1 MMGRVADALDGI
13 NRAVGAVVMWCALA
27 MVLVQFAAVLMRYVF
42 GYSSIFVN
50 ESVLYLH
57 ASLFMLG
64 AGYTL
69 WAQGHV
75 RVDIFHARLS
85 DRGKAMVDIFGH
97 LCLLTPSLLILI
109 YWSWP
114 MVRRSWSILEGAI
127 SVGGVPAS
135 FLLKS
140 LVPAFCVLLL
150 IQGLSALIRDVIRL
164 RGGDHGA

>member
-1 MMGRVADALDGI
+1 MARWADALDWI
-13 NRAVGAVVMWCALA
+13 NRLVGAVVMWCALA

-75 RVDIFHARLS
+75 RVDIFHAKLS
-85 DRGKAMVDIFGH
+85 ERGKAMVDIFGH
-97 LCLLTPSLLILI
+97 LFLLTPSLLLLL

-114 MVRRSWSILEGAI
+114 MVRRSWSIYEGAI

-150 IQGLSALIRDVIRL
+150 IQGVSALIRDVIRL
-164 RGGDHGA
+164 GRVSDGA

>member
-1 MMGRVADALDGI
+1 MARVADALDWI
-13 NRAVGAVVMWCALA
+13 NRAVGAVVMWLALT
-27 MVLVQFAAVLMRYVF
+27 MVLVQFAVVLMRYVF
-42 GYSSIFVN
+42 GFSSIFIN

-57 ASLFMLG
+57 ASIFMLG

-75 RVDIFHARLS
+75 RVDIFYGKLTARGQAL
-85 DRGKAMVDIFGH
+85 VDIFGH
-97 LCLLTPSLLILI
+97 LALLGPSLVMLL

-114 MVRRSWSILEGAI
+114 MVRRSWAILEGPI
-127 SVGGVPAS
+127 SVGGIPAS
-135 FLLKS
+135 YLLKS

-164 RGGDHGA
+164 REARNGA